1 MHKATITRDA
11 AGVPTGLSN
20 VANETLV
27 GAALGT
33 ITGIANQDE
42 ILIPE
47 TLVDSVVLAG
57 VPAVLGAVVQKKVDT
72 GEFGIPFKA

>member
-11 AGVPTGLSN
+11 SGVPTGLSN
-20 VANETLV
+20 VASESLLS
-27 GAALGT
+27 AALGS
-33 ITGIANQDE
+33 ITGIASQGE

-47 TLVDSVVLAG
+47 NLVDSVVLAG
-57 VPAVLGAVVQKKVDT
+57 VPAVLGAVAQKKIST

>member
-11 AGVPTGLSN
+11 SGVPTGLSK
-20 VANETLV
+20 VASENLMSAV
-27 GAALGT
+27 LGT

-47 TLVDSVVLAG
+47 NVVDSVVLAG
-57 VPAVLGAVVQKKVDT
+57 VPAVLGAVAQKKIST
-72 GEFGIPFKA
+72 GEFGIPFMA